1 MRKLLTA
8 ILLALALPL
17 AVAAQDGPAAVVVKI
32 TGTVQ
37 IRSGEAAPAPA
48 TVGTRLAIG
57 DQVIPG
63 SGGEATVLSR
73 AGQKQVFTEATTIA
87 APDNVDRGD
96 MATRTLG
103 VLAQAATSNARSVP
117 NRQGMIRPIPG
128 EPTPVTPRNGIRT
141 LNTRPTL
148 IWMAV
153 EGATGYTVQIR
164 RAGQPPMRFQSADTT
179 FALPDDLEEGH
190 TYYWTVGAG
199 RRTAREDSVVIASAE
214 QRQLVHQSM
223 QAITELG
230 FDPQDDG
237 QLLALIVYVD
247 MGMHYEALEALNA
260 IEETGASLGV
270 DTLLLKGE
278 VLDALGR
285 VDEAREAFDA
295 ADRLLRG

>member
-1 MRKLLTA
+1 MRRFLTA
-8 ILLALALPL
+8 TFLVLALPVM
-17 AVAAQDGPAAVVVKI
+17 AAAQDGPAAVVVKV

-37 IRSGEAAPAPA
+37 IQSGDGAPAPA
-48 TVGTRLAIG
+48 TVGTRLAVG

-63 SGGEATVLSR
+63 SGAEATVLSR
-73 AGQKQVFTEATTIA
+73 AGQKQVLTEATTIA

-128 EPTPVTPRNGIRT
+128 EPTPLTPRNGIRT

-148 IWMAV
+148 TWAAV
-153 EGATGYTVQIR
+153 EGATEYTVQIR
-164 RAGQPPMRFQSADTT
+164 RTGQAPMRFQSSDTV
-179 FALPDDLEEGH
+179 FALPQDLEAGQ
-190 TYYWTVGAG
+190 TYYWTVAAG
-199 RRTAREDSVVIASAE
+199 RRAAREDSVVIASNDE
-214 QRQLVHQSM
+214 RELVHASM
-223 QAITELG
+223 EAITQLG

-247 MGMHYEALEALNA
+247 MGMHYEALEALRA
-260 IEETGASLGV
+260 IEESGASLGA
-270 DTLLLKGE
+270 DALLLKGE
-278 VLDALGR
+278 VLDAMGR

-295 ADRLLRG
+295 ADQLLRG

>member
-1 MRKLLTA
+1 MRRFLTA
-8 ILLALALPL
+8 TFLVLALPVM
-17 AVAAQDGPAAVVVKI
+17 AAAQDGPAAVVVKV

-37 IRSGEAAPAPA
+37 IQSGDGAPAPA
-48 TVGTRLAIG
+48 TVGTRLAVG

-63 SGGEATVLSR
+63 SGAEATVLSR
-73 AGQKQVFTEATTIA
+73 AGQKQVLTEATTIA

-128 EPTPVTPRNGIRT
+128 EPTPLTPRNGIRT

-148 IWMAV
+148 TWAAV
-153 EGATGYTVQIR
+153 EGATEYTVQIR
-164 RAGQPPMRFQSADTT
+164 RTGQAPMRFQSSDTV
-179 FALPDDLEEGH
+179 FALPQDLEAGQ
-190 TYYWTVGAG
+190 TYYWTVAAG
-199 RRTAREDSVVIASAE
+199 RRAAREDSVVIASNDE
-214 QRQLVHQSM
+214 RELVHASM
-223 QAITELG
+223 EAIAELG

-260 IEETGASLGV
+260 IEDSGASLGV